1 MDLAE
6 NASSPAVGPVSS
18 FSVEFLYTTP
28 GELSKGAGA
37 DCAPNC
43 IPANIV
49 NVRLIGYV
57 VFTPR
62 SARLRQIK

>member
-1 MDLAE
+1 MDLAG
-6 NASSPAVGPVSS
+6 NVFSPTAGPVSS
-18 FSVEFLYTTP
+18 FSAEFLYTTP

-43 IPANIV
+43 IPADIV

-57 VFTPR
+57 AFTPR

>member
-6 NASSPAVGPVSS
+6 TAASPAGGPMFS
-18 FSVEFLYTTP
+18 FSAEFLYTTP

-37 DCAPNC
+37 ACAPNC
-43 IPANIV
+43 IPANII